1 MPRSSCVQRP
11 APGIVTALAL
21 WSALLVGVPG
31 AAAQTSTP
39 PAAPSTSS
47 SATTA
52 ANDAAALRAPFVT
65 VDGQAVSRGVAE
77 LTLRE
82 FLSRGASN
90 TPQTVA
96 EVRETL
102 AAEALMAREA
112 VRAGLDR
119 DPRLD
124 AQLEAMRLRLLAQA
138 WQRQTVAGFQPSED
152 QLKAEWERLE
162 AEQGRREVRV
172 RHLLVAEE
180 PTAKLLL
187 EKVRSGTTIAS
198 LSEEYS
204 RDEGSRRN
212 GGLTDWTGE
221 GLLIPGLAEAVRAL
235 EPGQISTIPVRSR
248 LGWHVVQL
256 DEARARTPTTVEAVR
271 PLLTQRLGLRLIE
284 DRLRAL
290 RQAARVE

>member
-1 MPRSSCVQRP
+1 MHLSFRFRRSCLGTV
-11 APGIVTALAL
+11 AALAVM
-21 WSALLVGVPG
+21 SALGGGASDAVAQTTTPPPATPGG
-31 AAAQTSTP
+31 AA
-39 PAAPSTSS
+39 
-47 SATTA
+47 A
-52 ANDAAALRAPFVT
+52 ANDAAALRAPFIT
-65 VDGQAVSRGVAE
+65 VDGQPVSRGVAE

-82 FLSRGASN
+82 FLSRGATN
-90 TPQTVA
+90 NPQTVA
-96 EVRETL
+96 DVRETL

-112 VRAGLDR
+112 TRAGLDR
-119 DPRLD
+119 DPRLE
-124 AQLEAMRLRLLAQA
+124 AQLEALRLRLLAQA
-138 WQRQTVAGFQPSED
+138 WQRQTVAGFQPSDD

-187 EKVRSGTTIAS
+187 EKVRTGTPIAS

-212 GGLTDWTGE
+212 GGLTEWTGE

-235 EPGQISTIPVRSR
+235 QPGQISTAPVRSR

-256 DEARARTPTTVEAVR
+256 DEARPRTPTTVEAVR
-271 PLLTQRLGLRLIE
+271 PLLAQRLGLRLIE